1 MGVFVEVS
9 KRIPPPW
16 SAYSEQYLTP
26 VSIPAGIFSLAVLF
40 LSLPAN
46 YPFQNLSESKYRPL
60 TLREKFSGKQLR
72 RIDIPGTVTLLL
84 ANVFLVAALEE
95 ANSQYS
101 WDSAFVVTSLV
112 LSGVSWIAFFG
123 LSRWTHRSQTARES
137 VFPWRF
143 IQNRVCFG
151 LLM

>member
-1 MGVFVEVS
+1 M
-9 KRIPPPW
+9 
-16 SAYSEQYLTP
+16 
-26 VSIPAGIFSLAVLF
+26 
-40 LSLPAN
+40 
-46 YPFQNLSESKYRPL
+46 
-60 TLREKFSGKQLR
+60 R
-72 RIDIPGTVTLLL
+72 RIDIPGAVTLLV

-101 WDSAFVVTSLV
+101 WGSAFVVTSLV

-123 LSRWTHRSQTARES
+123 LSWWTDRSQTGRES